1 MRMRWRR
8 AGGVLAMSVLA
19 ALVWAAPAAAEIVI
33 FSSGRTLSVRSHRI
47 DGASI
52 VLELRGGGEITCQRS
67 LVAEIRPDEM
77 AYPDPAPPMDAAAM
91 TASDGASPF
100 AAIIAQV
107 AARQQVDAQLIR
119 AIIAVESAYVPEATS
134 PKGAMGLMQIMPATA
149 RAYHV
154 RNPYDPRANI
164 EAGVRHLKMLLA
176 RFPLRDAL
184 AAYNA
189 GAAAVERFGGIPP
202 FPETQA
208 YVASVLARLAR

>member
-1 MRMRWRR
+1 
-8 AGGVLAMSVLA
+8 MSVLA
-19 ALVWAAPAAAEIVI
+19 ALVCAAPAAAEIVI

-47 DGASI
+47 AGASI

-77 AYPDPAPPMDAAAM
+77 AYPDPAPPMAAAM
-91 TASDGASPF
+91 TAPDETAPF

-107 AARQQVDAQLIR
+107 AARQQVDPQLIR

-149 RAYHV
+149 RTYHV
-154 RNPYDPRANI
+154 SNPYDPRANI
-164 EAGVRHLKMLLA
+164 EAGVRHLKMLLE

-208 YVASVLARLAR
+208 YVARVLARLTR

>member
-1 MRMRWRR
+1 
-8 AGGVLAMSVLA
+8 VS
-19 ALVWAAPAAAEIVI
+19 AAPASAEIVI
-33 FSSGRTLSVRSHRI
+33 FSSGRTLSVQSHQVAG
-47 DGASI
+47 DSI
-52 VLELRGGGEITCQRS
+52 VLELRGGGEITCERS

-77 AYPDPAPPMDAAAM
+77 VYPDPAPAVAA
-91 TASDGASPF
+91 TATSDEGMAPF
-100 AAIIAQV
+100 AAIIEQV
-107 AARQQVDAQLIR
+107 AARQQVDPQLVR
-119 AIIAVESAYVPEATS
+119 AVIAVESDYVPHATS

-154 RNPYDPRANI
+154 SNPYDPRANI
-164 EAGVRHLKMLLA
+164 EAGVRHLKMLLD

-208 YVASVLARLAR
+208 YVARVLARLAR